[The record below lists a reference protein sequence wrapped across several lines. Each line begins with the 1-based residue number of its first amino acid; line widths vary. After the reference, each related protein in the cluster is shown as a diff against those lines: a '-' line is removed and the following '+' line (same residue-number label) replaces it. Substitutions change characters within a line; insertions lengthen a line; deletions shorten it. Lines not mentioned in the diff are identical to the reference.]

1 MDAIVLAAMA
11 KWPNVPAVF
20 GWLRLDAR
28 GQWWIK
34 DERLQHEGMVEFFNR
49 NYSRDGQG
57 RCYVQ
62 NGPQKVYVQLDA
74 APLAA
79 RRTLKGW
86 STVPYDDDVPAR
98 AAWLTPDGMLFI
110 EIGGELAVVDDRDLP
125 ALLEEALPDWEGD
138 MAALPE
144 RLKVGEADLP
154 LVQAAQGDL
163 LKRYGIIAK
172 PKG

>member
-1 MDAIVLAAMA
+1 MMDEMVLAALA

-34 DERLQHEGMVEFFNR
+34 DARLQHEGMVEFFNR

-79 RRTLKGW
+79 RRTPKGW
-86 STVPYDDDVPAR
+86 STVPYDDDLPAR
-98 AAWLTPDGMLFI
+98 AAWLTPDGMLLL
-110 EIGGELAVVDDRDLP
+110 EIGGELAVVDDRDL
-125 ALLEEALPDWEGD
+125 AAVLEEALPDWDGD
-138 MAALPE
+138 AATLPVA
-144 RLKVGEADLP
+144 LKVGDASLP
-154 LVQAAQGDL
+154 LAAETLPALQA
-163 LKRYGIIAK
+163 RYGIVAR
-172 PKG
+172 PR

>member
-1 MDAIVLAAMA
+1 MDEMVLAALA

-34 DERLQHEGMVEFFNR
+34 DARLQHEGMVDFFNR

-74 APLAA
+74 APLVA
-79 RRTLKGW
+79 RRTPKGW
-86 STVPYDDDVPAR
+86 STVPYDDDAPAR
-98 AAWLTPDGMLFI
+98 AAWLTPDGMLLL
-110 EIGGELAVVDDRDLP
+110 EIGGELAAVDDRDL
-125 ALLEEALPDWEGD
+125 AAVLEEALPDWDGD
-138 MAALPE
+138 AAVLPEALALGGARLPLAGETLAALH
-144 RLKVGEADLP
+144 A
-154 LVQAAQGDL
+154 
-163 LKRYGIIAK
+163 RYGIVAR
-172 PKG
+172 PR

>member
-1 MDAIVLAAMA
+1 MDAMVLAAMA

-34 DERLQHEGMVEFFNR
+34 DERLQHEAMVEFFNR
-49 NYSRDGQG
+49 NYGRDGQG

-62 NGPQKVYVQLDA
+62 NGPQKVYVTLDA

-79 RRTLKGW
+79 RRTPRGW
-86 STVPYDDDVPAR
+86 STLPYDDDVAAR
-98 AAWLTPDGMLFI
+98 TAWLTPDGILLL

-125 ALLEEALPDWEGD
+125 ALLDEALPDWDGAADSLPASLRLGEAELPLAREEL
-138 MAALPE
+138 AALW
-144 RLKVGEADLP
+144 R
-154 LVQAAQGDL
+154 
-163 LKRYGIIAK
+163 RYGIVAK
-172 PKG
+172 PR